1 MTKLG
6 IVAALKSEAR
16 TLADRPILAGAT
28 IQLKDNT
35 LLKVSGLGAK
45 RASTAA
51 ESLLAEGATAL
62 LSWGSAGGLDA
73 SLLPGH
79 LILPRKIISSDQSV
93 FPVDAGW
100 HERLCRLLWDQIEFH
115 PDPLTESTAILNTP
129 AEKRELFKQSDAAAV
144 DMESAAVAEVAS
156 TTNVPLVVV
165 RAIVDPFDMKMP
177 SVVQTIDEYGRVRP
191 LSLLGRLARNPAE
204 LFLLIRLGLYF
215 RAARN
220 SLTTV
225 ARLARDSRFAL

>member
-45 RASTAA
+45 RARTAA

-62 LSWGSAGGLDA
+62 LSWGSAGGLA
-73 SLLPGH
+73 ANVLPGN
-79 LILPRKIISSDQSV
+79 LILPRNIISSDQSV
-93 FPVDAGW
+93 FPVDRSW
-100 HERLCRLLWDQIEFH
+100 HERLCHLLQAQIEFH
-115 PDPLTESTAILNTP
+115 TQALAESIVILNTP
-129 AEKRELFKQSDAAAV
+129 AEKRELFSQSGAIAV

-156 TTNVPLVVV
+156 KANIPFIAV
-165 RAIVDPFDMKMP
+165 RAVIDPLDMRMPTIV
-177 SVVQTIDEYGRVRP
+177 QAIDDYGRVR
-191 LSLLGRLARNPAE
+191 LLTLLGRLARNPAE
-204 LFLLIRLGLYF
+204 FFLLIRFSRYF
-215 RAARN
+215 RAART
-220 SLTTV
+220 SLMTV
-225 ARLARDSRFAL
+225 ARLAGSSRFAL